1 MFKDCYFFINLLS
14 SFLQPLHPYTPRPS
28 NSYLFERKQ
37 GTGNTDVLSSF
48 QKSNMIPILAIIC
61 PPYRCTLRT
70 GQPIVLRGSDGL
82 QDGNPDKVPTS

>member
-1 MFKDCYFFINLLS
+1 
-14 SFLQPLHPYTPRPS
+14 
-28 NSYLFERKQ
+28 
-37 GTGNTDVLSSF
+37 
-48 QKSNMIPILAIIC
+48 MIPILAIIC